1 MNDVL
6 NYHIFLVQT
15 SQLYLLNSKLFKV
28 ASVEWYENPIVIR
41 IDTVSK
47 ELTNAELFPTVV
59 MCPKQ
64 TKSYVDEFG
73 IVKVALELIEF
84 TCNTSKES
92 MPDKCDSYILI
103 SQKILDKATYSKI
116 FLVFFPQIQ
125 NLDYRV
131 FYAEVCLIK

>member
-1 MNDVL
+1 MT
-6 NYHIFLVQT
+6 Q
-15 SQLYLLNSKLFKV
+15 KLFKV
-28 ASVEWYENPIVIR
+28 ASVEWYENPIIIR

-59 MCPKQ
+59 ICPKQ

-84 TCNTSKES
+84 TCDTSKEL
-92 MPDKCDSYILI
+92 MPDKCDSYISI

-116 FLVFFPQIQ
+116 FLVFFPYIW
-125 NLDYRV
+125 NLDSRV
-131 FYAEVCLIK
+131 FCVEVCSIKYLKT

>member
-1 MNDVL
+1 MGI
-6 NYHIFLVQT
+6 YLVHV
-15 SQLYLLNSKLFKV
+15 SILLVSASYLIHYLSIPNKFFFKV
-28 ASVEWYENPIVIR
+28 ASVEWYENPIIIR

-92 MPDKCDSYILI
+92 MPDKCDSYISI

-116 FLVFFPQIQ
+116 FLVFFPQI
-125 NLDYRV
+125 
-131 FYAEVCLIK
+131 